1 MEFTA
6 PEFTYLTHRG
16 YVIPKNGNEA
26 LVDRLR
32 TVLTVTPKS
41 NPGMPLG
48 SDQGTFSLYM
58 ESLRNLYIPKFYG
71 LSTFG
76 TPSQNRLTSG
86 EDAHGLV
93 FHGSIREEQRAP
105 IDAFLQAARNPVKM
119 GGIISI
125 QCGGGKTVIGL
136 YIASV
141 FKKKTLIVCHK
152 EFLMNQWRERI
163 SQFLPSAKVG
173 LIKQSK
179 VDIHG
184 KDIVIASLQS
194 LAMRDYDPNIFK
206 TFGFVAYDECHHN
219 GAAVFSKSMQ
229 KMTIPITLGLS
240 ATLNRKDGLRKVF
253 EWYLGKPVFKNTK
266 RDDKQL
272 IVHSHPYYDT
282 HPEYG
287 RELKMFNNKLNVA
300 GMITAI
306 CGFHPRTVYLL
317 DTLREILQREP
328 ARKTL
333 ILSDRRAHLKEM
345 ERLIHIRQMGTVGY
359 YVGGMKEEAL
369 KESEGKDIILGTFVM
384 ACEGMDIPALNTLV
398 LASPISSIE
407 QPIGRVQRQKPH
419 ERTHTPLVIDIWD
432 QFSLF
437 YGQGSKRNAF
447 YKKQGYEVVCA
458 SPYDPCHN
466 EPSKKYEF
474 IDDDEDAEKS

>member
-1 MEFTA
+1 MEFVA

-16 YVIPKNGNEA
+16 YAIPKQGNEG
-26 LVDRLR
+26 LVERLKE
-32 TVLTVTPKS
+32 VLTVTPKT
-41 NPGMPLG
+41 NPGMPKLEQT
-48 SDQGTFSLYM
+48 SFSLYL
-58 ESLRNLYIPKFYG
+58 ESSSNLYIPKFFG

-76 TPSQNRLTSG
+76 APSQNRLSPG
-86 EDAHGLV
+86 VDAPGLV
-93 FHGSIREEQRAP
+93 FSGSMRAEQKAP
-105 IDAFLQAARNPVKM
+105 VDAFLKAARNPQKM

-136 YIASV
+136 YLASV
-141 FKKKTLIVCHK
+141 FKKRTLIVCHK

-163 SQFLPSAKVG
+163 SQFLPQAKVG

-179 VDIHG
+179 VDIKD

-194 LAMRDYDPNIFK
+194 LAMRDYDPEIFK

-229 KMTIPITLGLS
+229 KMTIPVTLGLS

-266 RDDKQL
+266 RDDKQM
-272 IVHSHPYYDT
+272 IVHSHPFYEP
-282 HPEYG
+282 HPDYG
-287 RELKMFNNKLNVA
+287 RELKMFNGKLNVA

-306 CGFHPRTVYLL
+306 CAYPPRTVYIL
-317 DTLREILQREP
+317 DVLAEVLKNEP

-333 ILSDRRAHLKEM
+333 ILSDRRAHLKEF
-345 ERLIHIRQMGTVGY
+345 ERLIKVRKMGTVGY

-369 KESEGKDIILGTFVM
+369 KDSESKDIILGTFVM

-398 LASPISSIE
+398 LASPVSSIE

-437 YGQGSKRNAF
+437 NNQGAKRISF
-447 YKKQGYEVVCA
+447 YKKQGYEVVKSKKEDTDDDEEA
-458 SPYDPCHN
+458 KP
-466 EPSKKYEF
+466 KKYEF
-474 IDDDEDAEKS
+474 IEDDDD

>member
-1 MEFTA
+1 MEFAA

-16 YVIPKNGNEA
+16 YAIPKQGNEA
-26 LVDRLR
+26 LVERLKDL
-32 TVLTVTPKS
+32 LTVSPKV
-41 NPGMPLG
+41 NPGMPNMEQT
-48 SDQGTFSLYM
+48 SFSLYL
-58 ESLRNLYIPKFYG
+58 ESTSNLYIPKYYG

-76 TPSQNRLTSG
+76 APSQNRLSIG
-86 EDAHGLV
+86 ADAPGLV
-93 FHGSIREEQRAP
+93 FQGNMREEQRAP
-105 IDAFLQAARNPVKM
+105 VEAFLKAARDPEKM

-136 YIASV
+136 YLASV
-141 FKKKTLIVCHK
+141 FKKRTLIVCHK

-163 SQFLPSAKVG
+163 SQFLPKAKVG

-179 VDIHG
+179 VDIHD

-194 LAMRDYDPNIFK
+194 LAMRDYDPAIFK

-229 KMTIPITLGLS
+229 KMTIPVTLGLS

-266 RDDKQL
+266 RDDKQM
-272 IVHSHPYYDT
+272 IVHSHPFYDP
-282 HPEYG
+282 HPDYG
-287 RELKMFNNKLNVA
+287 RELKMFHGKLNVA

-306 CGFHPRTVYLL
+306 TAFPPRTVFIL
-317 DTLREILQREP
+317 DILHEVLKCEP
-328 ARKTL
+328 TRKTL
-333 ILSDRRAHLKEM
+333 ILSDRRAHLKEL
-345 ERLIHIRQMGTVGY
+345 ERLILIRKMGSVGY
-359 YVGGMKEEAL
+359 YVGGMKEEQL
-369 KESEGKDIILGTFVM
+369 KESESKDIILGTFVM

-398 LASPISSIE
+398 LASPISAIE

-437 YGQGSKRNAF
+437 NRQGAKRIAF
-447 YKKQGYEVVCA
+447 YKKQGYEVIHA
-458 SPYDPCHN
+458 DRTDDSSDTD
-466 EPSKKYEF
+466 EPKKPKKYDF
-474 IDDDEDAEKS
+474 IDDDDE